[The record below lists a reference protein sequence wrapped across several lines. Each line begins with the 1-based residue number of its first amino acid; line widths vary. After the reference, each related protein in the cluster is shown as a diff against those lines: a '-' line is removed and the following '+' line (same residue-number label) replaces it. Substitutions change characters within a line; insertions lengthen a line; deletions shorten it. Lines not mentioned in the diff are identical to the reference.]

1 MTLPCD
7 KCNGLCCRY
16 FCFQIDTPDDYDEFE
31 DIRWYLYHEG
41 VRVHVD
47 EDGDW
52 YIQMDNVCKN
62 LGEDNLCMIYDDRP
76 LICRSYGDSCEQTG
90 GDYGYQHEFETA
102 EQLDAYAIKT
112 LGQQEYHEA
121 MIQQR
126 AKLSGVSKREMKQK
140 LMAMGRITP
149 KGKRIRKKD

>member
-62 LGEDNLCMIYDDRP
+62 LGEDNLCTIYDDRP
-76 LICRSYGDSCEQTG
+76 LICRSYGESCEQTG
-90 GDYGYQHEFETA
+90 QDYGYLHEFATA

-112 LGQQEYHEA
+112 LGQQEYNEA

-126 AKLSGVSKREMKQK
+126 AKLTGVSKREMKQK
-140 LMAMGRITP
+140 LMAMGRIAP